1 MASINYE
8 LLNKLLKIKISFND
22 TDLSQDEY
30 TCGQI
35 VELMAKNYNI
45 NIYEKH
51 NNNKKTK
58 NRKYYTIKKI
68 VERKREKILDKIF
81 ADNPDE
87 YERFVGKDEE
97 NIIKYPKELVLLI
110 INDSDFSKKM
120 MKHSRKPLKMSKE
133 ELDVLAEQYNEATHK
148 YRQYEQDKDFEEYY
162 NLAKKGELPDYSI
175 ENDLQ
180 LRVEET
186 YQKIINY
193 IITDVIGFKIDKN
206 ALKND
211 LANSDFIDGEI
222 TAEQVYA
229 NLRLQDYS
237 NYFQYPAE
245 ENDE

>member
-51 NNNKKTK
+51 NKKTK
-58 NRKYYTIKKI
+58 NKKYYTIKKI
-68 VERKREKILDKIF
+68 VERKREEILDKIF
-81 ADNPDE
+81 SSNLE
-87 YERFVGKDEE
+87 YYAKLVGKDEE

-120 MKHSRKPLKMSKE
+120 MKHSRAPLTMSKK
-133 ELDVLAEQYNEATHK
+133 ELETLANQYNEATRK
-148 YRQYEQDKDFEEYY
+148 YREYQEAKDFEEYN
-162 NLAKKGELPDYSI
+162 NLARKGELPDYSY
-175 ENDLQ
+175 EDDLQ
-180 LRVEET
+180 LWVEET

-193 IITDVIGFKIDKN
+193 IVTDVIGFKIDKN

>member
-35 VELMAKNYNI
+35 VVLMAKNYKI
-45 NIYEKH
+45 NIYKED
-51 NNNKKTK
+51 NKGAK
-58 NRKYYTIKKI
+58 NKEYYTLKKI
-68 VERKREKILDKIF
+68 VERKREEILDKIF
-81 ADNPDE
+81 SSNLE
-87 YERFVGKDEE
+87 YYAKLVGKDEE

-110 INDSDFSKKM
+110 VNDSDFRKKM
-120 MKHSRKPLKMSKE
+120 MNHSQKPLKMSKE
-133 ELDVLAEQYNEATHK
+133 ELDVLAEQYNEATRK
-148 YRQYEQDKDFEEYY
+148 YREYEQDKDFEEYY

-206 ALKND
+206 ALMKD

-222 TAEQVYA
+222 TGEQLYSI
-229 NLRLQDYS
+229 LRLQDYS